1 MVVSLGL
8 YSLAGET
15 WGVPLG
21 LIINNNKYHLLY
33 YQGAKYFT
41 CILLTVGQRLRAEEG
56 SRVVF
61 VVAVPPCS
69 GALPS
74 GRSPASSQLPENNAG
89 PHGACALPLCGQQR
103 RGQQGLF

>member
-8 YSLAGET
+8 YPLAAET

-21 LIINNNKYHLLY
+21 LIITDNKYHLLY
-33 YQGAKYFT
+33 FQGVKYFIR
-41 CILLTVGQRLRAEEG
+41 ILLTVGQRLRAEER
-56 SRVVF
+56 SRVVC
-61 VVAVPPCS
+61 VVVVPPCP

-74 GRSPASSQLPENNAG
+74 GRSPASSQLPENDAA
-89 PHGACALPLCGQQR
+89 PRGACALPLCGQER